1 VPTFVVAGSKPF
13 FFDPFSRCICRF
25 EWAKDLLYE
34 REMRV
39 EMKFYDDDHEICA
52 HNIALRSA
60 VSFGTSLTAIHRAL
74 ALAEPSLDRGGVFV
88 FAIPALRNGDTN
100 NSVDGCGGFSNSD
113 ATAIRSVTGNLERH
127 SSFANDGLG

>member
-34 REMRV
+34 REMGV
-39 EMKFYDDDHEICA
+39 EMKFYDDEICA

-60 VSFGTSLTAIHRAL
+60 VSFGTSLTVIHRAL
-74 ALAEPSLDRGGVFV
+74 TLTEPSLDRRGVFV
-88 FAIPALRNGDTN
+88 FAIPAPRNGDTN

-113 ATAIRSVTGNLERH
+113 AKAI
-127 SSFANDGLG
+127 